1 MVSRLLLI
9 RHGVSTANLD
19 PAVYLRDPDHLIP
32 LAEPEGKESCQRAGE
47 LLRDLAVDPRAVCAW
62 HSPYRR
68 CFQTQEHVLECAFGD
83 AAASVFRRESFLLRE
98 QEFGDWDG
106 LSEAEIATK
115 DPSRAEFRKKLEH
128 HRGAFYFRFP
138 FGESRADV
146 VQRTTMFV
154 GKLHRSS
161 FETHVISLHGVTQ
174 RALRMS
180 WFNYPVTWF
189 EHEPNPKN
197 GSVVLIERDKNGA
210 WHERYM

>member
-1 MVSRLLLI
+1 M
-9 RHGVSTANLD
+9 STANLD

-32 LAEPEGKESCQRAGE
+32 LATPHGEESVRRAGD
-47 LLRDLAVDPRAVCAW
+47 LLRDMAVDPKTVCAW
-62 HSPYRR
+62 HSPYLR
-68 CFQTQEHVLECAFGD
+68 CLQTQEHVLERAFGAD
-83 AAASVFRRESFLLRE
+83 AAIVFRRESFLLRE

-106 LSEAEIATK
+106 LTEAEITAR
-115 DPSRAEFRKKLEH
+115 DPVRAEQRRKLEAAH
-128 HRGAFYFRFP
+128 GAFYFRFP

-180 WFNYPVTWF
+180 WFNYAVNWF

-197 GSVVLIERDKNGA
+197 GSVVLIERGENGA
-210 WHERYM
+210 WQERYM